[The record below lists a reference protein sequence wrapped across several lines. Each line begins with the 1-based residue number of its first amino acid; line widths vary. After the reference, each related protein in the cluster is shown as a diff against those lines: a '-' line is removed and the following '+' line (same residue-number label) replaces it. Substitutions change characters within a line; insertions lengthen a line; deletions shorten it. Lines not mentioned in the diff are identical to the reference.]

1 MKRMLRNHAVAAFLC
16 AGLVVPAMAEAH
28 APTEAVPMAEDGQM
42 VVPMVKVEIQHK
54 GRVLKSKPQR
64 MDWDEAGSVRLK
76 RGDRVHDVTVQITR
90 DSEQS
95 KKLKVMLTYE
105 LDGEL
110 VIEDYAYDTKARKRE
125 VLRTDGIALAVT
137 VTPKAIDDGQP
148 NQRED
153 KLEGPTDPNDPLA
166 GL

>member
-1 MKRMLRNHAVAAFLC
+1 MTAVLLAAFVVPTAADAQAPSDAVA
-16 AGLVVPAMAEAH
+16 M
-28 APTEAVPMAEDGQM
+28 TEDGQM

-64 MDWDEAGSVRLK
+64 MDWDEAGSVRLE
-76 RGDRVHDVTVQITR
+76 RGERVHDVTVQITR
-90 DSEQS
+90 KDEQS
-95 KKLKVMLTYE
+95 KKLKVTLTYE

-110 VIEDYAYDTKARKRE
+110 VIEDYAYDTKPRKRE
-125 VLRTDGIALAVT
+125 VLRTDGVALAVT
-137 VTPKAIDDGQP
+137 VTPKAIDDGSP